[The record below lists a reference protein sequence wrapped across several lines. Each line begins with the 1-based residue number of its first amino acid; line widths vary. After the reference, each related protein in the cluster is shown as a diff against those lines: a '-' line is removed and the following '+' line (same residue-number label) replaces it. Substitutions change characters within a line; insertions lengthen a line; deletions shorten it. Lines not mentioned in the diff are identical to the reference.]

1 MAAQVLTATDVK
13 NAASSG
19 GVLHAGPGTLVT
31 ALAADLAKDLG
42 VTIVEGNVPVP
53 EPATSVPAP
62 ARADTTADRVA
73 DTDELTDR
81 IRAIVAS
88 VMARGET
95 VTPAPVTRRH
105 PVKHATQTDATMEPF
120 PYPGPPPGMQVRTGD
135 VVTGDDGA
143 PMAAGYMEITAG
155 EFPWTLT
162 YDEVQI
168 VLEGELHLGGD
179 AGGKVG
185 RPGDVLYVPKGSS
198 ITFGTPSWAKFVYVT
213 FPANWEDQIG

>member
-13 NAASSG
+13 NAAASG
-19 GVLHAGPGTLVT
+19 GVLYAGPGTLVT

-42 VTIVEGNVPVP
+42 VTIVEGNASVP
-53 EPATSVPAP
+53 EPAPVPAP

-95 VTPAPVTRRH
+95 VTPAPVAHRH